1 MSNRLPPGMPWVR
14 SFMLVALA
22 VSGTTFAAGERP
34 LIRLSEGGFGAG
46 GARSWELR
54 LERDGR
60 VVEEWWNVYSTDIE
74 GLHRETTLR
83 TIPASEIEAVMAS
96 ASALTRSL
104 PEYIDDDG
112 KILVDEETRA
122 IHLATPIGE
131 RFSGWAGF
139 QRKPA
144 TRSSRRFMHAWQALA
159 DLMSGRVASSS
170 AQKP

>member
-1 MSNRLPPGMPWVR
+1 MANRDPTLPWV
-14 SFMLVALA
+14 STCIVGALFIC
-22 VSGTTFAAGERP
+22 GTAFAADEP

-60 VVEEWWNVYSTDIE
+60 VVEEWWNVYSADIE

-83 TIPASEIEAVMAS
+83 TLPASEIDSVMAQ
-96 ASALTRSL
+96 ATALARSL
-104 PEYIDDDG
+104 PKFVDDDG

-122 IHLATPIGE
+122 IHLATPTGE

-139 QRKPA
+139 ERKPA
-144 TRSSRRFMHAWQALA
+144 TRSSRRFMRTWQALA
-159 DLMSGRVASSS
+159 DLLSGRS